1 MNIPNLLT
9 GIRFLLIPVFFLVF
23 YSDIPNNI
31 TAATFVFILAGITDI
46 LDGYIARRY
55 NMVTRWG
62 IVFDPLADKLMLLS
76 VLFAL
81 THSGYLPL
89 WVLTVVAGK
98 EAFMALGAAF
108 LYFIRNK
115 TVVAANKTGKIAT
128 VLFYL
133 SIVAR
138 VFEMPYNSY
147 LIIAAVCVTVIA
159 FIRYAWNF
167 KNLEKAKNA

>member
-1 MNIPNLLT
+1 
-9 GIRFLLIPVFFLVF
+9 
-23 YSDIPNNI
+23 
-31 TAATFVFILAGITDI
+31 
-46 LDGYIARRY
+46 
-55 NMVTRWG
+55 
-62 IVFDPLADKLMLLS
+62 
-76 VLFAL
+76 
-81 THSGYLPL
+81 
-89 WVLTVVAGK
+89 
-98 EAFMALGAAF
+98 MALGAAF

-147 LIIAAVCVTVIA
+147 LIIAEVSVTVIS